1 MYDHFLVH
9 KFLNLFRIHFKS
21 QTDVFWKKLAQLK
34 RFNKILRNFF
44 YYLKN
49 NEKANEK
56 KKLVAYI
63 HMFFKQMTS
72 YEYDFKQRNKII
84 FFINFF
90 YVLFIT
96 IASKE
101 IEKNGNVRNSISKIS
116 SEINKGLTI
125 TFNLNYRKKII
136 WN

>member
-1 MYDHFLVH
+1 MYFE
-9 KFLNLFRIHFKS
+9 
-21 QTDVFWKKLAQLK
+21 KKLAQLK

-84 FFINFF
+84 FLLISFTYF
-90 YVLFIT
+90 LLLLRLKKLKKWKC
-96 IASKE
+96 KE
-101 IEKNGNVRNSISKIS
+101 IPFQKYQVKLI
-116 SEINKGLTI
+116 KGLQLHLI
-125 TFNLNYRKKII
+125 
-136 WN
+136 